1 MEKKEMQN
9 DNRTVDIYSDFT
21 RDFCIYVFEND
32 KKQ

>member
-21 RDFCIYVFEND
+21 CNFCINVYKND